1 MFTEWSARAGHGSS
15 ALREAVVAYTLRYP
29 WICKMRCPAAGLALN
44 NLRRRKSFGRP
55 EDGPKGPA
63 RKCRLTIEATDT
75 LMAPS
80 KTRCCQNLAKFACP
94 GPVRHL
100 STARTRRRS
109 AAPTTAS
116 ASARE
121 ERGLSRPGARA
132 PSAEHTDPT
141 TKNQKPESHLTPIMK
156 NKAQRKYSGAGL
168 FCGTPLD
175 SCGAASNIRY
185 VLASSPSSSRIAATF
200 PQR

>member
-100 STARTRRRS
+100 STARTRRRN

-132 PSAEHTDPT
+132 PDTRPQSQE
-141 TKNQKPESHLTPIMK
+141 PEIEARESPYTHNEKHESEEVLRRRAFLRDASTFL
-156 NKAQRKYSGAGL
+156 RRRL
-168 FCGTPLD
+168 ED
-175 SCGAASNIRY
+175 SVCSCQLP
-185 VLASSPSSSRIAATF
+185 VQF
-200 PQR
+200 

>member
-1 MFTEWSARAGHGSS
+1 MFRGRSARPGHGSS

-94 GPVRHL
+94 WSRATDIYPLPEDAVEAPPRLLHPRARERSAG
-100 STARTRRRS
+100 STAR
-109 AAPTTAS
+109 
-116 ASARE
+116 
-121 ERGLSRPGARA
+121 ARA
-132 PSAEHTDPT
+132 RRAPNTEDPT

-156 NKAQRKYSGAGL
+156 NTNQRKYSGAGL
-168 FCGTPLD
+168 F
-175 SCGAASNIRY
+175 
-185 VLASSPSSSRIAATF
+185 
-200 PQR
+200 